1 MKARFLPVRRGSTKW
16 RYSLLIKHT
25 LGELCALSKHRLE
38 VHSRFRGSTSP
49 HFARLLSKQLLKS
62 HTLWLQQQPGE
73 SHLGTRTMA
82 AAVDADLMSV
92 GRHCA
97 HDGCHQLDFLPFRC
111 SRCSKIYCLEH
122 RVCPCNQQ
130 EATVLVCPLCAQAVV
145 CPAGGDVELVFDRHT
160 RTDCDPANYDRVHRK
175 PRCPV
180 AGCREKLGAVNSYTC
195 KECGAAVCLKHRLP
209 ADHKCVGRAAAAASK
224 AQGRLNPQNW
234 RRMFSVG
241 GTSGASTAAIT
252 RPAATQQV
260 PPPQRESRP
269 ARSFAASGSGSS
281 ARPTVAQRAGA
292 AVAKT
297 REGIQSQLQ
306 QYRQQRQQRSQPGS
320 GAALGASS
328 ASTGQEVCQCGA
340 RFATVQQLI
349 EHAEVAHAGGWSSG
363 PIAAQRRQGQQQGR
377 AAPVPSAGGLERC
390 PHCGLDFADP
400 VALVAHVE
408 HQHAAQTNGPCVL
421 C

>member
-1 MKARFLPVRRGSTKW
+1 
-16 RYSLLIKHT
+16 
-25 LGELCALSKHRLE
+25 
-38 VHSRFRGSTSP
+38 
-49 HFARLLSKQLLKS
+49 
-62 HTLWLQQQPGE
+62 
-73 SHLGTRTMA
+73 MA
-82 AAVDADLMSV
+82 AQDADMMGI

-145 CPAGGDVELVFDRHT
+145 CPAGSDVELVFDRHT

-224 AQGRLNPQNW
+224 VQSRLNPQNW

-241 GTSGASTAAIT
+241 GTSGGNTAAMA
-252 RPAATQQV
+252 RPAPAPHPQQ
-260 PPPQRESRP
+260 QQQQQQSRP
-269 ARSFAASGSGSS
+269 VRSAAVGSGNNST
-281 ARPTVAQRAGA
+281 RPTVAQRAGA

-297 REGIQSQLQ
+297 REGIQAQLQ
-306 QYRQQRQQRSQPGS
+306 QYRQQQQQRSKPG
-320 GAALGASS
+320 GVTIVDLAGSS
-328 ASTGQEVCQCGA
+328 ATLDPSPTPNGPEVCQCGA

-349 EHAEVAHAGGWSSG
+349 EHAEAAHAGGWSSG
-363 PIAAQRRQGQQQGR
+363 PIAVRQQQQGR
-377 AAPVPSAGGLERC
+377 ALPMPGAGGLERC
-390 PHCGLDFADP
+390 PHCGREFGDP

-408 HQHAAQTNGPCVL
+408 QQHAAQAGSTCVL